1 MDDYYGLLGVQA
13 DAQTEEIRTAYREKK
28 ATLDA
33 AGDKEQIA
41 RLNRAWNVLSDPY
54 QRGRYD
60 EQRAQAALDG
70 TLESSGPPAAPPTAA
85 PRRRGLFQP
94 PDRTTPPPQPTVELP
109 PGTTWPQPRRR
120 LTAMIIDLAVL
131 FLLFVGTFF
140 FAMPAVLDARY
151 PDETDLS
158 DRLADEVADL
168 DDLEQARD
176 DARDARRD
184 AEQAL
189 EDAQAGDGDV
199 DAAEA
204 ALEEART
211 AEEDA
216 RAELAAGEESASP
229 LLEECEAGGFDTRVE
244 SDDDEDEPTLRDRLE
259 ECFVDINGE
268 LFGTRIAII
277 EGFFVVGLL
286 YLAVP
291 SALTGQTLGKSIMRV
306 RVVRQDGSRLGWG
319 GAFKRYGLIVVG
331 ANVLYLLLQVLSA
344 AIVLIVVLGWMRN
357 PNQQGLHDRTAKTLV
372 VDA

>member
-1 MDDYYGLLGVQA
+1 MDDYYGLLGVRA

-60 EQRAQAALDG
+60 EQRAQAVLDG
-70 TLESSGPPAAPPTAA
+70 TLESNGPVAPPATA

-94 PDRTTPPPQPTVELP
+94 PERTAPPPQPTVELP

-120 LTAMIIDLAVL
+120 LIAMIIDLAVL
-131 FLLFVGTFF
+131 FGLFVGAL
-140 FAMPAVLDARY
+140 FAMPAILDARY

-158 DRLADEVADL
+158 DRLADALAEL

-184 AEQAL
+184 AERAL

-204 ALEEART
+204 ALEKART
-211 AEEDA
+211 EEQDA
-216 RAELAAGEESASP
+216 RAELDAGEEDVAP
-229 LLEECEAGGFDTRVE
+229 LLEECDAGGFDTRVD
-244 SDDDEDEPTLRDRLE
+244 SDDGDAPTSRDRLKQ
-259 ECFVDINGE
+259 CFVDIGRE
-268 LFGTRIAII
+268 MFGTRIAIV
-277 EGFFVVGLL
+277 EGYFVLGLA

-291 SALTGQTLGKSIMRV
+291 SALTGQTFGKSIMKV

-357 PNQQGLHDRTAKTLV
+357 PNQQGLHDRTTKTLV

>member
-1 MDDYYGLLGVQA
+1 
-13 DAQTEEIRTAYREKK
+13 
-28 ATLDA
+28 
-33 AGDKEQIA
+33 
-41 RLNRAWNVLSDPY
+41 
-54 QRGRYD
+54 
-60 EQRAQAALDG
+60 
-70 TLESSGPPAAPPTAA
+70 
-85 PRRRGLFQP
+85 
-94 PDRTTPPPQPTVELP
+94 
-109 PGTTWPQPRRR
+109 
-120 LTAMIIDLAVL
+120 MIIDLAVL
-131 FLLFVGTFF
+131 FALFVGTFF
-140 FAMPAVLDARY
+140 FAMPAVLDAQY

-204 ALEEART
+204 ALEKART

-216 RAELAAGEESASP
+216 RAELDAGEENAAP

-244 SDDDEDEPTLRDRLE
+244 SDDGEDEPTLRDRLE

-291 SALTGQTLGKSIMRV
+291 SALTGQTLGKSIMKV